1 MKRSL
6 LLISSVL
13 LIVST
18 IEFASADSPLKA
30 KGLQSAPEYTP
41 EEIRE
46 LERLEGLVKRFTD
59 QVEEY
64 RRGAREMLEAKYAGR
79 KKAKFDYYESR
90 IEALEDDQRVRRGD
104 AIAKFESFINKYP
117 DDARYA
123 PDALFRLSEL
133 YYERSYEQY
142 LTANQEYDD
151 LIEQWTPD
159 SGAPEPT
166 PPDFFYQPTIA
177 AMQRLVTEFPNY
189 RLVDG
194 AYYLLGYC
202 LTEQGEDDR
211 AVKVFERL
219 AQRKPKSQFIA
230 EVWTRIGEYY
240 FATSDLPKARDAY
253 SQVLNH
259 SETQYYDKALYKLAW
274 TYYRMADPETSP
286 ELYNEAVETFAT
298 LLDYNL
304 KTKLAGEEKGGDLVK
319 ESKQYIAIT
328 FAEEKW
334 GSFDKLQSFLEA
346 RGQPDYSGDVLIA
359 FGNVLFDQT
368 RYQDSVAVLKTY
380 LNQEPMDPSAP
391 ELQEKIVT
399 ALERDRNFDQAAV
412 EREILNENYK
422 EGSAWYVH
430 NQDNPEAVKLAEN
443 LTQKALYT
451 AAYFYHEQAQKYEES
466 QEYELAF
473 TSYGKAANIYQDYL
487 DRFPHDKLV
496 YELTYNYA
504 ESLYYSQRFAEAIP
518 KYQWVRDAKHNTTLR
533 KDAANGVVLAW
544 ENSIKLAAEA
554 GTLVLRDAV
563 LAADRGD
570 EPLEPLE
577 IPNEY
582 QEYIKSIAYFL
593 ELVPDDENRSTYDYL
608 AADVYYRYQHWDE
621 AESRYKNVVATYPTE
636 DVGKYS
642 ANVLLDIY
650 LTHKRYQDVADAIK
664 SYSEN
669 DLLNKHQGF
678 AESLVPIRSGAL
690 FKVAE
695 KTMADE
701 KFDEAAERYI
711 ALVDENPK
719 FEFADSAL
727 NNAAVCFEK
736 NKRYDSASK
745 MYQRIFDTYPKS
757 SLADTALF
765 RVAVNAERFFDF
777 DKAIETYRR
786 LVKDYPKSPNRPD
799 ALYNVAFALEN
810 TQQYD
815 RAAREYLRY
824 CDLFPD
830 RDDAP
835 EVCFNAGLV
844 YEKMGDQRRM
854 MKAMGDFIKKY
865 SKNELHKDRVLDAHM
880 RRAKIF
886 EKSKKRKTRKLA
898 TKLYE
903 LIVEEYTKAPGMKSA
918 PYAAEADFKLI
929 QPKFDSYRKIQFVG
943 SSKKQQE
950 ALKAKFETL
959 KEVEKEYSRMLGY
972 KQADWS
978 LASLYRIGMLY
989 YEAVKTMLNSECP
1002 PDVRR
1007 QAASLGLLEE
1017 EICDEYKVALEE
1029 KAYNIEDK
1037 AVQAFEFV
1045 INKAREFQIVNQWT
1059 QQTLERLNELRKAE
1073 WPLQKAAKRFV
1084 AESAF
1089 SRPSLLDTSGEVLK
1103 APEPEPEPEPETE
1116 AGQPE
1121 EQAVDGE
1128 QTEASSANAET
1139 VANDPPAAQGATES
1153 SSATDQA
1160 GDGATSTSEQASDTD
1175 EAQEIPPSNEEKTE
1189 NETDQTKATSDEDGV
1204 AVEPASPQGAQTT
1217 EESDSG
1223 TAASEPTQ
1231 EGGSSQ

>member
-1 MKRSL
+1 MRRSIP
-6 LLISSVL
+6 LIISATLAVSVSL
-13 LIVST
+13 PALG
-18 IEFASADSPLKA
+18 DSPLRA
-30 KGLQSAPEYTP
+30 KGIQSTPEYTD

-46 LERLEGLVKRFTD
+46 LERLEDLVKRFAD

-104 AIAKFESFINKYP
+104 AISKFESFINKYP
-117 DDARYA
+117 DDDRYA

-142 LTANQEYDD
+142 LTANQEYDN
-151 LIEQWTPD
+151 LLEQWTPD

-166 PPDFFYQPTIA
+166 PPDFHYQPTIA

-219 AQRKPKSQFIA
+219 AQRKPNSQFIA

-240 FATSDLPKARDAY
+240 FATSDLPRARDAY
-253 SQVLNH
+253 AQVLNH

-274 TYYRMADPETSP
+274 TYYRMADPETTP

-334 GSFDKLQSFLEA
+334 GSFDKLQTFLEA
-346 RGQPDYSGDVLIA
+346 RGTPAYTGDVLIA

-380 LNQEPMDPSAP
+380 LNQEPMDPTAP

-399 ALERDRNFDQAAV
+399 ALERDRSFDQAAQ

-422 EGSAWYVH
+422 EGSAWYTH
-430 NQDNPEAVKLAEN
+430 NKDNPEAVKLAEN
-443 LTQKALYT
+443 LTKKALYT

-466 QEYELAF
+466 EEYELAF
-473 TSYGKAANIYQDYL
+473 SSYGKAANIYQDYL
-487 DRFPHDKLV
+487 ERFPHDKQV

-504 ESLYYSQRFAEAIP
+504 ESLYYSQRFDEAIP
-518 KYQWVRDAKHNTTLR
+518 QYEWVRDAKHNTTLQ

-544 ENSIKLAAEA
+544 ENAIKMAANA

-563 LAADRGD
+563 LAADRGE
-570 EPLEPLE
+570 EPLDAIE
-577 IPNEY
+577 IPLQY
-582 QEYIKSIAYFL
+582 QEYIKAIAYFL
-593 ELVPDDENRSTYDYL
+593 ELVPDDVNRSSFDYL
-608 AADVYYRYQHWDE
+608 AADVYYRYQHWGE
-621 AESRYKNVVATYPTE
+621 AETRYKNVVASYPAE

-650 LTHKRYQDVADAIK
+650 LTHKRYQDVADAVK

-669 DLLNKHQGF
+669 ELLNKHEGF
-678 AESLVPIRSGAL
+678 IDSLVPIRSGAL

-736 NKRYDSASK
+736 DKRYDSASK
-745 MYQRIFDTYPKS
+745 MYQRIFDNYPAS
-757 SLADTALF
+757 ALADTALF

-777 DKAIETYRR
+777 NKAIETYRR
-786 LVKDYPKSPNRPD
+786 LVKEYPKSPNRAD

-810 TQQYD
+810 TQQYET
-815 RAAREYLRY
+815 AAREYLRY

-830 RDDAP
+830 REDAP

-844 YEKMGDQRRM
+844 YEKMGDERRM

-865 SKNELHKDRVLDAHM
+865 SKNELHRDRVLDAHM
-880 RRAKIF
+880 RRAKVY
-886 EKSKKRKTRKLA
+886 EKSKKRKTRNQA

-903 LIVEEYTKAPGMKSA
+903 LIVEEYTKAPGAKSA

-950 ALKAKFETL
+950 ALKSKFETL
-959 KEVEKEYSRMLGY
+959 KEVEKEYARMLGY

-1045 INKAREFQIVNQWT
+1045 INKAREFQIVNEWT
-1059 QQTLERLNELRKAE
+1059 QQTLERLNELRKSE
-1073 WPLQKAAKRFV
+1073 WPLQKSAKSFV
-1084 AESAF
+1084 STTAF
-1089 SRPSLLDTSGEVLK
+1089 IRPSLLTASGEVLK
-1103 APEPEPEPEPETE
+1103 APEPVEEPQPEPEDEPVE
-1116 AGQPE
+1116 
-1121 EQAVDGE
+1121 
-1128 QTEASSANAET
+1128 
-1139 VANDPPAAQGATES
+1139 
-1153 SSATDQA
+1153 
-1160 GDGATSTSEQASDTD
+1160 GDGADGATNSDGSPESSEAAPDNGATPSSPDGAAGTDGDTSES
-1175 EAQEIPPSNEEKTE
+1175 QEGT
-1189 NETDQTKATSDEDGV
+1189 TSDSDAAKAAGAKPEEPSVDSADSAAPPEATEDT
-1204 AVEPASPQGAQTT
+1204 SPSPEDAQDG
-1217 EESDSG
+1217 ESS
-1223 TAASEPTQ
+1223 P
-1231 EGGSSQ
+1231 

>member
-1 MKRSL
+1 M
-6 LLISSVL
+6 
-13 LIVST
+13 
-18 IEFASADSPLKA
+18 
-30 KGLQSAPEYTP
+30 
-41 EEIRE
+41 
-46 LERLEGLVKRFTD
+46 
-59 QVEEY
+59 
-64 RRGAREMLEAKYAGR
+64 
-79 KKAKFDYYESR
+79 
-90 IEALEDDQRVRRGD
+90 
-104 AIAKFESFINKYP
+104 
-117 DDARYA
+117 
-123 PDALFRLSEL
+123 
-133 YYERSYEQY
+133 
-142 LTANQEYDD
+142 
-151 LIEQWTPD
+151 
-159 SGAPEPT
+159 
-166 PPDFFYQPTIA
+166 
-177 AMQRLVTEFPNY
+177 
-189 RLVDG
+189 
-194 AYYLLGYC
+194 
-202 LTEQGEDDR
+202 
-211 AVKVFERL
+211 
-219 AQRKPKSQFIA
+219 
-230 EVWTRIGEYY
+230 
-240 FATSDLPKARDAY
+240 
-253 SQVLNH
+253 
-259 SETQYYDKALYKLAW
+259 
-274 TYYRMADPETSP
+274 
-286 ELYNEAVETFAT
+286 
-298 LLDYNL
+298 
-304 KTKLAGEEKGGDLVK
+304 
-319 ESKQYIAIT
+319 
-328 FAEEKW
+328 
-334 GSFDKLQSFLEA
+334 
-346 RGQPDYSGDVLIA
+346 LIA

-380 LNQEPMDPSAP
+380 LEREPMDPTAP

-422 EGSAWYVH
+422 EGSAWYAH
-430 NQDNPEAVKLAEN
+430 NQDNPEAVKLAET

-544 ENSIKLAAEA
+544 ENSIKLAADA
-554 GTLVLRDAV
+554 GTLVLREAV
-563 LAADRGD
+563 LAADRGE

-608 AADVYYRYQHWDE
+608 AADVYYRYQHWEE
-621 AESRYKNVVATYPTE
+621 AENRYKNVLAAYPTE

-650 LTHKRYQDVADAIK
+650 LTHKRYQDVADAVK

-669 DLLNKHQGF
+669 ELLMNKHVGL

-695 KTMADE
+695 KAMADK
-701 KFDEAAERYI
+701 KFDEAAGRYI

-736 NKRYDSASK
+736 DKRYDSASK
-745 MYQRIFDTYPKS
+745 MYQRIFDSYPKS

-777 DKAIETYRR
+777 NKAITTYRR
-786 LVKDYPKSPNRPD
+786 LVKEYPKSPNRAD

-810 TQQYD
+810 TQQYE
-815 RAAREYLRY
+815 RAAKEYLRY

-865 SKNELHKDRVLDAHM
+865 SKNELHRDRVLDAHM
-880 RRAKIF
+880 RRAKVF

-903 LIVEEYTKAPGMKSA
+903 LIVDEYTKAPGMKSA
-918 PYAAEADFKLI
+918 PYAAEADFQLI

-1002 PDVRR
+1002 PDVRK

-1017 EICDEYKVALEE
+1017 EICDEYKIALEE

-1059 QQTLERLNELRKAE
+1059 QQTLERLNELRKSE
-1073 WPLQKAAKRFV
+1073 WPLQKAAKRFI
-1084 AESAF
+1084 ATDAF
-1089 SRPSLLDTSGEVLK
+1089 IRPTLLSTTGDVLK
-1103 APEPEPEPEPETE
+1103 APAPPEEPEPEPETV
-1116 AGQPE
+1116 GE
-1121 EQAVDGE
+1121 EGAEG
-1128 QTEASSANAET
+1128 TEASEASSDEATAPADGAPEGGEVPAPDAANAAEEDASPEASATPET
-1139 VANDPPAAQGATES
+1139 TTAAEQGAVSGE
-1153 SSATDQA
+1153 APQA
-1160 GDGATSTSEQASDTD
+1160 EQVDGQSTT
-1175 EAQEIPPSNEEKTE
+1175 P
-1189 NETDQTKATSDEDGV
+1189 V
-1204 AVEPASPQGAQTT
+1204 
-1217 EESDSG
+1217 SDSG
-1223 TAASEPTQ
+1223 TEQETGAESDSATEGDEGAGEESSQDDSDNKEAPSEDASETNASSDT
-1231 EGGSSQ
+1231 EGTDTPASDSKETDSGETP